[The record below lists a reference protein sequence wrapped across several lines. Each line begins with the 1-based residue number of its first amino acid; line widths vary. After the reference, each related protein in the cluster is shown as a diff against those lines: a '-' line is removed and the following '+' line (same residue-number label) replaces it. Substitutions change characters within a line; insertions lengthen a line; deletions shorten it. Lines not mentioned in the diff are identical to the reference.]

1 MKDKPKTKPKPEPI
15 KYDLFEN
22 GLDFLLSGLE
32 HLSRKPLDKRD
43 YKFGILHLAAGIE
56 LILKERL
63 RREHW
68 SLLFE
73 NVDKANA
80 GAMASGDFKSVMF
93 ESLVDRLAGVAKV
106 TISKHE
112 FQAIDDLRKRRNKV
126 QHLHITETP
135 EVIESLA
142 ARAVGFALDFIE
154 NELAPKKMSL
164 GEARMFEE
172 IKDKLKDFEAFVAK
186 RLKFLEA
193 RLKKAEA
200 DGGTIVDCVR
210 CLQRGLL
217 IDGEE
222 PKCLFCNSSFEPLG
236 LADDWASQFLGR
248 SGYEAATRGGE
259 PPTKQCPNCAEDA
272 LVEVGEASGF
282 KAQWLCFS
290 CASTWS
296 SDGLSH
302 CSSCES
308 VFEGRGAICDGCFE
322 ARLSR
327 D

>member
-1 MKDKPKTKPKPEPI
+1 MKEKIKAKPKSEPM

-22 GLDFLLSGLE
+22 GLDFILSGLE
-32 HLSRKPLDKRD
+32 HLGRKPLTKRD

-80 GAMASGDFKSVMF
+80 AAMASGDFKSVMF

-106 TISKHE
+106 TIAKHE

-126 QHLHITETP
+126 QHLHITETS

-154 NELAPKKMSL
+154 NELSPKKMSAE
-164 GEARMFEE
+164 EADAFGE

-186 RLKFLEA
+186 RLDYLKLILE
-193 RLKKAEA
+193 KAEK
-200 DGGTIVDCVR
+200 DGATTVECVR
-210 CLQRGLL
+210 CLQSALV
-217 IDGEE
+217 IDGDE
-222 PKCLFCNSSFEPLG
+222 PKCHFCNSTFEPLG

-248 SGYEAATRGGE
+248 SGYEAVTRGGT
-259 PPTKQCPNCAEDA
+259 PPTKQCSNCAEDA
-272 LVEVGEASGF
+272 LVEIGEASGY
-282 KAQWLCFS
+282 KTHWLCFS
-290 CASTWS
+290 CAETWGR
-296 SDGLSH
+296 DDLSY
-302 CSSCES
+302 CSSCDEL
-308 VFEGRGAICDGCFE
+308 FEGEGAICDNCFD
-322 ARLSR
+322 ARVSR